1 MRAVSIASVVVA
13 LLQSLCT
20 AVLTINSIRLG
31 IGLAALAAGSIWEPV
46 RAFHRDAIRIPML
59 AIAVLGAVVNL
70 VVLGWIWRLRARPEA
85 QWRRQQ
91 IGRKQRRSERLQVAM
106 ALLTLVLVGTE
117 TWLHAVRH
125 PHRSTA
131 PAAALSVK
139 ALNHDK
145 PGI

>member
-1 MRAVSIASVVVA
+1 MSIASVVVA